1 MIIPIPK
8 GKEVVFQQGG
18 GPISG
23 TENSRAILNEDLTL
37 SFSSSFSSL
46 TESSAPNAFKALAG
60 VLRDTGANKVA
71 GFIGGEFKQLGFQV
85 WTGTA
90 PLSTTLS
97 LKFSMDRDAKKDV
110 MEPILAIT
118 KLVLPSTGDAGAPAS
133 AGALIGPGP
142 SILSTFEEGKI
153 GSFAEGKNLHCYIGN
168 FKISNI
174 IVTRADPTFSKHT
187 DQYGYPIWA
196 TLELSFTTVFS
207 ATVEMLKN
215 MVGLL

>member
-37 SFSSSFSSL
+37 NFSSSFSSL
-46 TESSAPNAFKALAG
+46 AESSAPKAFKALAG
-60 VLRDTGANKVA
+60 VLKDTGANKVA

-85 WTGTA
+85 WTGTE

-97 LKFSMDRDAKKDV
+97 LKFSMDKDAKKDV
-110 MEPILAIT
+110 MEPALAIT
-118 KLVLPSTGDAGAPAS
+118 KLVLPSTGDK
-133 AGALIGPGP
+133 GALIGPGP
-142 SILSTFEEGKI
+142 SVLSTFEEGKI
-153 GSFAEGKNLHCYIGN
+153 GSFTEGKNLHCYIGN

-174 IVTRADPTFSKHT
+174 IVTRAVPTFSKHT

-196 TLELSFTTVFS
+196 TLELSFTTIFS
-207 ATVEMLKN
+207 ATVEMLDD

>member
-37 SFSSSFSSL
+37 NFSSSFSSL
-46 TESSAPNAFKALAG
+46 TESSAPKAFKALAG

-85 WTGTA
+85 WTGTE

-97 LKFSMDRDAKKDV
+97 LKFSMDKDAKKDV
-110 MEPILAIT
+110 MEPALAIT
-118 KLVLPSTGDAGAPAS
+118 KLVLPSTGDK
-133 AGALIGPGP
+133 GALIGPGP
-142 SILSTFEEGKI
+142 SVLSTFEEGKI

-174 IVTRADPTFSKHT
+174 IVTRAVPTFSKHT

-196 TLELSFTTVFS
+196 TLELSFTTIFS
-207 ATVEMLKN
+207 ATVEMLDD

>member
-46 TESSAPNAFKALAG
+46 AESSAPKAFKALAG
-60 VLRDTGANKVA
+60 VLRDTGATKVGA
-71 GFIGGEFKQLGFQV
+71 ILGGEFKQLGFQV
-85 WTGTA
+85 WTGTE

-110 MEPILAIT
+110 MEPVLAIT
-118 KLVLPSTGDAGAPAS
+118 KLALPSAPEGGK
-133 AGALIGPGP
+133 GALIGPGP
-142 SILSTFEEGKI
+142 SVLSTFEDGKVK
-153 GSFAEGKNLHCYIGN
+153 SLAKGKNLHCYIGN

-174 IVTRADPTFSKHT
+174 IVTRAVPTFSQHT

-196 TLELSFTTVFS
+196 TLEISFTTIFS
-207 ATVEMLKN
+207 ATVEMLEE

>member
-18 GPISG
+18 GPIPG
-23 TENSRAILNEDLTL
+23 TENSRAILDEDLTL
-37 SFSSSFSSL
+37 NFSSSFSSL
-46 TESSAPNAFKALAG
+46 TESSAPKAFKALAG
-60 VLRDTGANKVA
+60 VLRDTGATKVA
-71 GFIGGEFKQLGFQV
+71 SFLGGEFKQLGFQV
-85 WTGTA
+85 WTGTE

-118 KLVLPSTGDAGAPAS
+118 KLALPSTGDKDT
-133 AGALIGPGP
+133 GALIGPGP

-174 IVTRADPTFSKHT
+174 IVTRANPTFSKHT

>member
-37 SFSSSFSSL
+37 NFSSSFSSL
-46 TESSAPNAFKALAG
+46 AESSAPKAFKALAG
-60 VLRDTGANKVA
+60 VLKDTGANKVA

-85 WTGTA
+85 WTGTE

-97 LKFSMDRDAKKDV
+97 LKFSMDKDAKKDV
-110 MEPILAIT
+110 MEPALAIT
-118 KLVLPSTGDAGAPAS
+118 KLVLPSTGDK
-133 AGALIGPGP
+133 GALIGPGP
-142 SILSTFEEGKI
+142 SVLSTFEEGKI

-174 IVTRADPTFSKHT
+174 IVTRAVPTFSKHT

-207 ATVEMLKN
+207 ATVEMLDD

>member
-46 TESSAPNAFKALAG
+46 TESSAPKAFKALAG

-85 WTGTA
+85 WTGTE

-97 LKFSMDRDAKKDV
+97 LKFSMDKDAKKDV
-110 MEPILAIT
+110 MEPALAIT
-118 KLVLPSTGDAGAPAS
+118 KLVLPSTGDN
-133 AGALIGPGP
+133 GALIGPGP
-142 SILSTFEEGKI
+142 SVLSTFEEGKI

-174 IVTRADPTFSKHT
+174 IVTRATPTFSKHT

-207 ATVEMLKN
+207 ATVEMLDD

>member
-37 SFSSSFSSL
+37 NFSSSFSSL
-46 TESSAPNAFKALAG
+46 TESSAPKAFKALAG

-85 WTGTA
+85 WTGTE

-97 LKFSMDRDAKKDV
+97 LKFSMDKDAKKDV
-110 MEPILAIT
+110 MEPALAIT
-118 KLVLPSTGDAGAPAS
+118 KLALPSTGDK
-133 AGALIGPGP
+133 GALIGPGP
-142 SILSTFEEGKI
+142 SVLSTFEEGKV

-168 FKISNI
+168 LKISNI
-174 IVTRADPTFSKHT
+174 IVTRAVPTFSKHT

-207 ATVEMLKN
+207 ATVEMLNN

>member
-37 SFSSSFSSL
+37 NFSSSFSSL
-46 TESSAPNAFKALAG
+46 AESSAPKAFKALAG
-60 VLRDTGANKVA
+60 VLKDTGANKVA

-85 WTGTA
+85 WTGTE

-97 LKFSMDRDAKKDV
+97 LKFSMDKDAKKDV
-110 MEPILAIT
+110 MEPALAIT
-118 KLVLPSTGDAGAPAS
+118 KLVLPSTGDK
-133 AGALIGPGP
+133 GALIGPGP
-142 SILSTFEEGKI
+142 SVLSTFEEGKI

-174 IVTRADPTFSKHT
+174 IVTRAVPTFSKHT

-196 TLELSFTTVFS
+196 TLEISFTTVFS
-207 ATVEMLKN
+207 ATVEMLN
-215 MVGLL
+215 DMVGLL

>member
-37 SFSSSFSSL
+37 SLSSSFSSL
-46 TESSAPNAFKALAG
+46 TESSAPSAFKALAG

-97 LKFSMDRDAKKDV
+97 LKFSMDKDAKKDV

-118 KLVLPSTGDAGAPAS
+118 KLVLPSTGDAGA
-133 AGALIGPGP
+133 LIGPGP

-153 GSFAEGKNLHCYIGN
+153 GSFAKGKNLHCYIGN

-207 ATVEMLKN
+207 ATVEMLDD

>member
-37 SFSSSFSSL
+37 NFSSSFSSL
-46 TESSAPNAFKALAG
+46 AESSAPKAFKALAG
-60 VLRDTGANKVA
+60 VLKDTGANKVA

-85 WTGTA
+85 WTGTE

-97 LKFSMDRDAKKDV
+97 LKFSMDKDAKKDV
-110 MEPILAIT
+110 MEPALAIT
-118 KLVLPSTGDAGAPAS
+118 KLVLPSTGDK
-133 AGALIGPGP
+133 GALIGPGP
-142 SILSTFEEGKI
+142 SVLSTFEEGKI

-174 IVTRADPTFSKHT
+174 IVTRAVPTFSKHT

-196 TLELSFTTVFS
+196 TLELSFTTIFS
-207 ATVEMLKN
+207 ATVEMLDD

>member
-18 GPISG
+18 GPIPG

-37 SFSSSFSSL
+37 NFSSSFSSL
-46 TESSAPNAFKALAG
+46 TESSAPKAFKALAG

-85 WTGTA
+85 WTGTE

-97 LKFSMDRDAKKDV
+97 LKFSMDKDAKKDV
-110 MEPILAIT
+110 MDPALAIT
-118 KLVLPSTGDAGAPAS
+118 KLVLPSVGTK
-133 AGALIGPGP
+133 GALIGPGP
-142 SILSTFEEGKI
+142 SVLSTFEEGKV

-174 IVTRADPTFSKHT
+174 IVTRANPTFSKHT

-196 TLELSFTTVFS
+196 TLELSLTTVFS
-207 ATVEMLKN
+207 ATVEMLKD

>member
-37 SFSSSFSSL
+37 SFSSSFSSIA
-46 TESSAPNAFKALAG
+46 ESSAPKAFKALAG
-60 VLRDTGANKVA
+60 VLRDTGATKVGA
-71 GFIGGEFKQLGFQV
+71 ILGGEFKQLGFQV
-85 WTGTA
+85 WTGTE

-110 MEPILAIT
+110 MEPVLAIT
-118 KLVLPSTGDAGAPAS
+118 KLALPSIGDKDT
-133 AGALIGPGP
+133 GALIGPGP

-174 IVTRADPTFSKHT
+174 IVTRAVPTFSKHT

-207 ATVEMLKN
+207 ATVEMLKD

>member
-8 GKEVVFQQGG
+8 GKEVIFQQGG

-37 SFSSSFSSL
+37 NFSSSFSSL
-46 TESSAPNAFKALAG
+46 TESSAPKAFKALAG

-85 WTGTA
+85 WTGTE
-90 PLSTTLS
+90 PLSTTMS
-97 LKFSMDRDAKKDV
+97 LKFSMDKDAKKDV
-110 MEPILAIT
+110 MEPTLAIT
-118 KLVLPSTGDAGAPAS
+118 KLALPSTGDK
-133 AGALIGPGP
+133 GALIGPGP
-142 SILSTFEEGKI
+142 SVLSTFEEGKV

-174 IVTRADPTFSKHT
+174 IVTRAVPTFSKHT

-196 TLELSFTTVFS
+196 TLELSFTTIFS
-207 ATVEMLKN
+207 ATVEMLDD